1 MTDQP
6 GAGRAEAAKTFP
18 AVTLA
23 RANAILT
30 APGAPFEMEERSIRG
45 VPTRV
50 WKNAPSTLRDLF
62 LLSRKF
68 GERTFVVYGDER
80 VSYEEFARAAL
91 AIAEALQAAGLKKGD
106 RVAIAMRNLPE
117 WPAAFFG
124 CQLAGGV
131 ATLLNA
137 WWTGAELEYGL
148 NDSGARFAF
157 VDPERFERIAEHLHQ
172 CAALERIFVVRES
185 EDVTKANVT
194 KLESIL
200 GDITSWRLLP
210 DRPPPAVPLDPEDDA
225 TILYTSG
232 TTGKPKG
239 AVGSHRNTCTS
250 VPIRP
255 YLQARSF
262 LRRGEPIPVPDPNAP
277 PKSSLLVVPLFHV
290 TGCQATMVPMLAIG
304 GKLVLMRKWDPEM
317 AMQLI
322 ERERITGA
330 GGVPTIAWQLIEHP
344 ALGKYDLS
352 SLENFSY
359 GGAPAAA
366 ELVRRVKEKFP
377 RAVPGTGWGM
387 TEVSGAFT
395 GNQAEDYLLRPDSCG
410 PAIPVG
416 DMKIADTDGHALPP
430 GSVGELWVKG
440 PNVVRGYWR
449 NPKATAETFVNGW
462 LRTGDIARLD
472 DEGFCYI
479 LDRAKDMLIR
489 GGENIYCIEVESALY
504 EHPAVIDAAVVAV
517 PHRTLGEEPGA
528 VVTLKEGMGASEEQL
543 RAFVAERLA
552 AFKVPV
558 KIVFSAEMLPRNATG
573 KVRKNELK
581 LLFVENKI
589 AAG

>member
-1 MTDQP
+1 MTDQS
-6 GAGRAEAAKTFP
+6 GAGRAVAGKTFP
-18 AVTLA
+18 ALTLA

-30 APGAPFEMEERSIRG
+30 APGTPFEMEERSIRG

-50 WKNAPSTLRDLF
+50 WKNAPPTLRDLF
-62 LLSRKF
+62 LVSRKF

-91 AIAEALQAAGLKKGD
+91 AIAEALQAAGLKKGN

-157 VDPERFERIAEHLHQ
+157 VDPDRFERVAGHLQ
-172 CAALERIFVVRES
+172 NCGALERIFVCREN
-185 EDVTKANVT
+185 EEVTHPKVV

-200 GDITSWRLLP
+200 GDVKSWRLLS
-210 DRPPPAVPLDPEDDA
+210 DRPLPAVPLDPEDDA

-239 AVGSHRNTCTS
+239 AVGTHRNACTS
-250 VPIRP
+250 VPIRS

-262 LRRGEPIPVPDPNAP
+262 LRRGEPIPVPDPKAP

-290 TGCQATMVPMLAIG
+290 TGCQATMLPMLAIG
-304 GKLVLMRKWDPEM
+304 GKLVLMHKWDPEL
-317 AMQLI
+317 AMQMI

-377 RAVPGTGWGM
+377 RAAPGTGWGM

-440 PNVVRGYWR
+440 
-449 NPKATAETFVNGW
+449 
-462 LRTGDIARLD
+462 
-472 DEGFCYI
+472 
-479 LDRAKDMLIR
+479 
-489 GGENIYCIEVESALY
+489 
-504 EHPAVIDAAVVAV
+504 
-517 PHRTLGEEPGA
+517 
-528 VVTLKEGMGASEEQL
+528 
-543 RAFVAERLA
+543 
-552 AFKVPV
+552 
-558 KIVFSAEMLPRNATG
+558 
-573 KVRKNELK
+573 
-581 LLFVENKI
+581 
-589 AAG
+589 

>member
-1 MTDQP
+1 MTDQS
-6 GAGRAEAAKTFP
+6 GAGRAVAGKTFP
-18 AVTLA
+18 ALTLA

-30 APGAPFEMEERSIRG
+30 APGTPFEMEERSIRG

-50 WKNAPSTLRDLF
+50 WKNAPPTLRDLF
-62 LLSRKF
+62 LVSRKF

-91 AIAEALQAAGLKKGD
+91 AIAEALQAAGLKKGN

-157 VDPERFERIAEHLHQ
+157 VDPDRFERVAGHLQ
-172 CAALERIFVVRES
+172 NCGALERIFVCREN
-185 EDVTKANVT
+185 EEVTHPKVV

-200 GDITSWRLLP
+200 GDVKSWRLLS
-210 DRPPPAVPLDPEDDA
+210 DRPLPAVPLDPEDDA

-239 AVGSHRNTCTS
+239 AVGTHRNACTS
-250 VPIRP
+250 VPIRS

-262 LRRGEPIPVPDPNAP
+262 LRRGEPIPVPDPKAP

-290 TGCQATMVPMLAIG
+290 TGCQATMLPMLAIG
-304 GKLVLMRKWDPEM
+304 GKLVLMHKWDPEL
-317 AMQLI
+317 AMQMI

-377 RAVPGTGWGM
+377 RAAPGTGWGM

-395 GNQAEDYLLRPDSCG
+395 GNQAEDYLLRPESCG

-416 DMKIADTDGHALPP
+416 DMKIADANGHTSPP

-449 NPKATAETFVNGW
+449 NPKATAETFVDGW

-528 VVTLKEGMGASEEQL
+528 VVTLKDGMNASEEEL
-543 RAFVAERLA
+543 RGFVAERLA
-552 AFKVPV
+552 TFKVPV
-558 KIVFSAEMLPRNATG
+558 KIVFSADMLPRNATG
-573 KVRKNELK
+573 KLRKNEIK
-581 LLFVENKI
+581 RFFAENKI
-589 AAG
+589 AAR